1 MAKHRNKTSR
11 TSAPKRKTGP
21 GVFLGIFIGLGVAI
35 AVTFYVNQATERIGD
50 NHDVVGSGAQPSQDL
65 VDEEVDFDFY
75 KLLPGEGRAPDLS
88 GEARDRNGVQNG
100 PTYYIQV
107 AALSNATE
115 ADNLKAR
122 LAMNGFESRIQSI
135 ETPEGKLLHRVRIGP
150 YETEN
155 EVEKVKVEMAEFNF
169 DVTVV
174 RVTVDN
180 QR

>member
-1 MAKHRNKTSR
+1 MVKHRNKTGR
-11 TSAPKRKTGP
+11 PGAPKRRLGL
-21 GVFLGIFIGLGVAI
+21 GVFFGIFIGLGVAI
-35 AVTFYVNQATERIGD
+35 AVTFYVNQATQRIGD
-50 NHDVVGSGAQPSQDL
+50 NHDVVGSSAQPSQDP
-65 VDEEVDFDFY
+65 VDHEVDFDFY

-88 GEARDRNGVQNG
+88 REERDLKGVQRG
-100 PTYYIQV
+100 TIYYIQV

-122 LAMNGFESRIQSI
+122 LAMNGFESRIQSV

-155 EVEKVKVEMAEFNF
+155 EVEKLKVEMAEFNF

-174 RVTVDN
+174 RVNDDN
-180 QR
+180 